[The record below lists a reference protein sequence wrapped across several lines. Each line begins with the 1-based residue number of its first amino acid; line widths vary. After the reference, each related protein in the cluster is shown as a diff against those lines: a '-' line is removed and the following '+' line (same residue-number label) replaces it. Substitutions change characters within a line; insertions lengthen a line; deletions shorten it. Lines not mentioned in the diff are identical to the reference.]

1 MNDELTGTLVM
12 VHPDLKGDP
21 ICKQGNVGI
30 ITTENFENDYVCV
43 SFRTGEHGYYTHDAL
58 LVLKRSVA
66 IYTDL
71 LRDATKMETSDFKG
85 MMRISLLVDSG
96 LKKDKR
102 AAMELAIID
111 EKIRTRIMRPLTEAM
126 LIKQLYTEVVNQ

>member
-43 SFRTGEHGYYTHDAL
+43 SFRTGEHGYYAHDAL
-58 LVLKRSVA
+58 LVLKRSA
-66 IYTDL
+66 TIYADIMRNATRMDTPQFKEL
-71 LRDATKMETSDFKG
+71 L
-85 MMRISLLVDSG
+85 RISLLVDSG
-96 LKKDKR
+96 LKKNKR
-102 AAMELAIID
+102 AAMELALSNEIIRGYVLHPFA
-111 EKIRTRIMRPLTEAM
+111 ETINVSEA
-126 LIKQLYTEVVNQ
+126 YAAFN

>member
-58 LVLKRSVA
+58 LVLKQSA
-66 IYTDL
+66 TIYSDL
-71 LRDATKMETSDFKG
+71 MRNATKMETPDFKG
-85 MMRISLLVDSG
+85 LLRISLLVDSG
-96 LKKDKR
+96 LNKNKR
-102 AAMELAIID
+102 AAMEIALSD
-111 EKIRTRIMRPLTEAM
+111 EKIRNRIMRPLTEAM
-126 LIKQLYTEVVNQ
+126 IIRQLHAEVTNQ

>member
-21 ICKQGNVGI
+21 ISKQGNIGV

-58 LVLKRSVA
+58 LVLKKSTT
-66 IYTDL
+66 IYKDL
-71 LRDATKMETSDFKG
+71 LRNAKKLETAHFKILL
-85 MMRISLLVDSG
+85 RISLLVDSG
-96 LKKDKR
+96 LNKDKR
-102 AAMELAIID
+102 AAMELAISNEIV
-111 EKIRTRIMRPLTEAM
+111 RSYVLYPLAET
-126 LIKQLYTEVVNQ
+126 INISQLYAEVG